1 MEERNQPLLWNL
13 TVLVASLGTVIAL
26 GLSMSIRIPKDI
38 EVILMWADNA
48 ICLVFLIDFLLMLH
62 WANNKVRY
70 FLTWGWIDLLS
81 SIPLLPPLQFAR
93 LFRIVRILRLSRSVK
108 SLTSLIQEMG
118 RNRRLTATFTILLL
132 TVATLTFSSIGILI
146 AEKDQ
151 GQINTAGKALWWCI
165 TTMTTVGYGDI
176 YPKTGLG
183 RVVAG
188 ITMVMGITIF
198 GSLTALITSLL
209 IEPHDANKPVS
220 EKLEKLEKEI
230 AALSGSI
237 ILLSQKGGDNG

>member
-13 TVLVASLGTVIAL
+13 TVLVASLGTVIAF
-26 GLSMSIRIPKDI
+26 GLSMSVRIPKDI
-38 EVILMWADNA
+38 EVILLWADNA
-48 ICLVFLIDFLLMLH
+48 ICLVFLIDFFLMLH
-62 WANNKVRY
+62 WANNKWRY
-70 FLTWGWIDLLS
+70 FFTWGWIDLLS
-81 SIPLLPPLQFAR
+81 SIPLPPLQFAR
-93 LFRIVRILRLSRSVK
+93 LARIVRILRLSRSVK
-108 SLTSLIQEMG
+108 SSTALIQEMG
-118 RNRRLTATFTILLL
+118 RNRRLAATFTILLL

-198 GSLTALITSLL
+198 GALTALITSLL
-209 IEPHDANKPVS
+209 IQPIHDTNKPVL
-220 EKLEKLEKEI
+220 EKLEKLEQEI
-230 AALSGSI
+230 AVLSG
-237 ILLSQKGGDNG
+237 LT